1 MDFNNDGHLDL
12 ISGSYDP
19 GEVYLFRGI
28 GDNRFSARQT
38 LVDKNGKPILV
49 KPNQQQAFESFG
61 SWIAMV
67 DWDNDGDL
75 DIVLGGFQG
84 EMLLRINEGTKAV
97 PQFTV
102 DNIAILSGGAEI
114 VIPGKAHATPVVAD
128 WDADGLWDLL
138 SGSASGAVFWYR
150 NIGELGKPKFGPPE
164 KIVKE
169 HQGIGENELL
179 LSDADTV
186 PGIRSQISVTDF
198 NGDGKL
204 DLLLGDFCSYR
215 VPRHDLT
222 DAEKKELA
230 TLVEEESRI
239 GNFRRASMEHLRAS
253 FFQKYPGEEVF
264 SDTATKD
271 WDQSYKKFRES
282 DDQVVANARCDEVK
296 AKIAPLLQ
304 TNIIEGHE
312 EISMDCGYVWLYLRK

>member
-1 MDFNNDGHLDL
+1 
-12 ISGSYDP
+12 
-19 GEVYLFRGI
+19 
-28 GDNRFSARQT
+28 
-38 LVDKNGKPILV
+38 
-49 KPNQQQAFESFG
+49 
-61 SWIAMV
+61 MV

-102 DNIAILSGGAEI
+102 DIAILSGGAEI
-114 VIPGKAHATPVVAD
+114 VIPGKLNATPVVAD

-215 VPRHDLT
+215 VPRT
-222 DAEKKELA
+222 
-230 TLVEEESRI
+230 T
-239 GNFRRASMEHLRAS
+239 
-253 FFQKYPGEEVF
+253 
-264 SDTATKD
+264 
-271 WDQSYKKFRES
+271 
-282 DDQVVANARCDEVK
+282 
-296 AKIAPLLQ
+296 
-304 TNIIEGHE
+304 
-312 EISMDCGYVWLYLRK
+312 